1 MKRETSDRRIKYTK
15 TMLKNGII
23 ELLEEY
29 PISKITVKK
38 LCETADIN
46 RSTFYAHYS
55 DAYDLLQQ
63 LEREVL
69 QELMEHISKHTFT
82 EKTEEI
88 VQVLNVMLEYIG
100 ENSDLFK
107 VLLSENGNSSFQ
119 KDIMQIT
126 QQKSITDL
134 YNSKNIDAR
143 TSEYIQSFLLS
154 GSISVIKEWLQAG
167 MVETPQ
173 ELSKLIAKLL
183 YEGLLGVA
191 ET

>member
-1 MKRETSDRRIKYTK
+1 MKKETTDRRVKYTK

-23 ELLEEY
+23 ELLEEF

-46 RSTFYAHYS
+46 RSTFYAHYT

-63 LEREVL
+63 LEQEVL
-69 QELMEHISKHTFT
+69 QELMEHISNHIFT

-88 VQVLNVMLEYIG
+88 VQVLNVMLGYIG

-107 VLLSENGNSSFQ
+107 VLISENGNSSFQ
-119 KDIMQIT
+119 KDIMLIT

-134 YNSKNIDAR
+134 YDNKNIGAR

-154 GSISVIKEWLQAG
+154 GSLSIIKDWLQDG
-167 MVETPQ
+167 MVEAT
-173 ELSKLIAKLL
+173 EEISGLIAKLL

-191 ET
+191 EN

>member
-1 MKRETSDRRIKYTK
+1 MKRETADRRIKYTK